1 MVTVDWNED
10 AVADFDNIYTDLMRL
25 DIIYAESF
33 SDAILTKVDQIKKF
47 PKSGKMFLP
56 INNPRIRET
65 ITKNYRIIY
74 YLKTSDSIEILSII
88 HTSQNIKI

>member
-1 MVTVDWNED
+1 
-10 AVADFDNIYTDLMRL
+10 
-25 DIIYAESF
+25 
-33 SDAILTKVDQIKKF
+33 
-47 PKSGKMFLP
+47 MFLP